1 MFFQRKM
8 SIMLGKRI
16 KKLRKEKG
24 LSLDQLAVM
33 TDTAKSY
40 LWSLENKEG
49 QNPSSDKIIKLAE
62 ALDVTIDYLLSA
74 TEEPPK
80 NILQD
85 AFFRKFDELQDEDQ
99 KKIELIVDAWRK
111 NNAGV

>member
-1 MFFQRKM
+1 M
-8 SIMLGKRI
+8 
-16 KKLRKEKG
+16 
-24 LSLDQLAVM
+24 
-33 TDTAKSY
+33 
-40 LWSLENKEG
+40 
-49 QNPSSDKIIKLAE
+49 AE

>member
-1 MFFQRKM
+1 M
-8 SIMLGKRI
+8 
-16 KKLRKEKG
+16 
-24 LSLDQLAVM
+24 
-33 TDTAKSY
+33 
-40 LWSLENKEG
+40 
-49 QNPSSDKIIKLAE
+49 AE

-74 TEEPPK
+74 TEEPSK